1 ASSTRRAS
9 PSLLPRPSFPAS
21 SIKRRAA
28 GRSRPTPT
36 SFTSTKSTGA
46 ATSPPGSS
54 RSSSPRRSAQ
64 RSAHCV
70 SREVVVSTT
79 VESAFEI
86 RPFHID
92 VPQEELDGL
101 RSRIEATRFVDE
113 ETVGDQSQGVQ
124 FGDDSETRAL
134 LGDGV
139 RLAQV
144 RGEAECP
151 AQFVTEIDGLNIH
164 FIHV

>member
-1 ASSTRRAS
+1 
-9 PSLLPRPSFPAS
+9 
-21 SIKRRAA
+21 
-28 GRSRPTPT
+28 
-36 SFTSTKSTGA
+36 
-46 ATSPPGSS
+46 
-54 RSSSPRRSAQ
+54 SPRRSAQ

-134 LGDGV
+134 VGDGV

-164 FIHV
+164 FIHVRSKHDDASRGTTHSRTGSPSAPFIEVPAISIASDFDGAAIDGKAYRDR